1 MQIKLPMILTYLNF
15 MFFKEPVLE
24 FYVFQDS
31 LLSEPASR
39 ICFWI
44 LHSGTLIV
52 FDSNNK
58 DHLQP
63 SSIIQRFEQLRKIG
77 ISGYLE
83 L

>member
-39 ICFWI
+39 ICF
-44 LHSGTLIV
+44 
-52 FDSNNK
+52 
-58 DHLQP
+58 
-63 SSIIQRFEQLRKIG
+63 
-77 ISGYLE
+77 
-83 L
+83 